1 MSKKLYGDFERVVI
15 RQIAQWCTRD
25 FLVERTTNY
34 ALEELDEQD
43 IKALDRIWRK
53 VDSCA
58 KDLVESLREVPDI
71 NDEELEE
78 REGEYYD

>member
-43 IKALDRIWRK
+43 FKALDRIWEK

-58 KDLVESLREVPDI
+58 KDLVESLREMPET
-71 NDEELEE
+71 EEIEE
-78 REGEYYD
+78 SEDDYYD

>member
-15 RQIAQWCTRD
+15 RQIAQWTTRD

-43 IKALDRIWRK
+43 IKALDRIWKK

-58 KDLVESLREVPDI
+58 KDIEDSLREMPDI
-71 NDEELEE
+71 EVE
-78 REGEYYD
+78 REDEYYD